1 MLVVPLSGGVLPWSQ
16 ICRTLKTSSSFTSAS
31 EVKFSP
37 LFVCLSVFS
46 RTTQKL
52 LNGFPPS
59 LDGSITGNKVCNLKG
74 DSVAWS
80 QQFRPLD
87 KRKKFWKWEEVW
99 GEGKPLYSSRS
110 LLDPCWI
117 RHSRGAVSLHS
128 RLCVSLKDTWTWA
141 LSIFIRKGSTVSVNK
156 YKKGGLLGQFSFFT
170 AFVWN
175 HSSAFLQTNLDRH
188 YWNRSENPSISN
200 SLHYFSSAVLDLPY

>member
-16 ICRTLKTSSSFTSAS
+16 ICRTLETSSSFTSAS

-110 LLDPCWI
+110 LWGPCWI
-117 RHSRGAVSLHS
+117 RVGSATAGELLAFTLGCVLAWRTHGRERYLFSYVKEAQYLWISTKRGDCWASL
-128 RLCVSLKDTWTWA
+128 V
-141 LSIFIRKGSTVSVNK
+141 
-156 YKKGGLLGQFSFFT
+156 
-170 AFVWN
+170 
-175 HSSAFLQTNLDRH
+175 FLQLLFETTVL
-188 YWNRSENPSISN
+188 PFCKQTSIDIIEIEVKIPPLVIRCTTFHLLS
-200 SLHYFSSAVLDLPY
+200 